1 LTNSKIC
8 VIFRMHLEDR
18 MKKFFHWMWEGLNL
32 LSQAL
37 KWMHGHPKHVFVG
50 LLVIVVLLTALP
62 AHRCGNHGAVA
73 PPGARPLGG
82 PPPIIEQRS
91 VTPRRMPPPPVPK
104 DYTDD
109 PGAAI
114 RDLEALGH

>member
-1 LTNSKIC
+1 
-8 VIFRMHLEDR
+8 